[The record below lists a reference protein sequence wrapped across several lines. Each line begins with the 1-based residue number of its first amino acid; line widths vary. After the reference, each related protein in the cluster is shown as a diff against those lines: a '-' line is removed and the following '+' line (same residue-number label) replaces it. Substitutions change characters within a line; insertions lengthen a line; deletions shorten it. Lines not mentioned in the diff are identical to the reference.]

1 MSIAR
6 EDVVHVARLARL
18 ALSEE
23 ELEKFQEQLSRI
35 LEHAERVTSL
45 DLEGVP
51 PTPHAIPLTN
61 VSRPDEPDECLDP
74 EEALSQAPEAEGR
87 QFRVPRVLE

>member
-1 MSIAR
+1 MSISR

-23 ELEKFQEQLSRI
+23 ELERLQGQLSRI

-45 DLEGVP
+45 DVEGVP

-61 VSRPDEPDECLDP
+61 VVRPDEEGECLDP
-74 EEALSQAPEAEGR
+74 DEALSQAPEAEEG
-87 QFRVPRVLE
+87 QFRVPRILE